1 MPPFFINMNCKYV
14 KVNLEG
20 MDKLTFT
27 EKAVLSYV
35 KSLCKGKGYCFASN
49 KHICDT
55 LSLKDRTL
63 YRILNRLERSDFIR
77 RETRSIGNDGKQR
90 KIYVNPSFKL

>member
-1 MPPFFINMNCKYV
+1 MNYKYV

-63 YRILNRLERSDFIR
+63 YRILNRLEENACIR
-77 RETRSIGNDGKQR
+77 RETKSIGFDGKER
-90 KIYVNPSFKL
+90 RIYINPQYLS